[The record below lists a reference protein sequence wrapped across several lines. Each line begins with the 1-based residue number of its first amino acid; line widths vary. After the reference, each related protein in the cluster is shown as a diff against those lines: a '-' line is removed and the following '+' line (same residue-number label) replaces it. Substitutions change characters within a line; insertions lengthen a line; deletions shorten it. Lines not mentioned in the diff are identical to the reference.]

1 MRKVTLNI
9 EDLFELPTAT
19 IFNPDDLKP
28 VYKVVIDSKKVTRGS
43 LFIAIKGKRLDGHC
57 FVKEAV
63 KKGAGVVV
71 ISKRKLNEFD
81 SVNVP
86 IITVQNT
93 LKALGDIAKIWRR
106 KLSKNKITKVV
117 GLTGSSGK
125 TSVKEILATLLN
137 EKYTVQKTVSNN
149 NNNIGVPLTV
159 LSANEHHDVL
169 VAEVGTNHFGEIKYS
184 AEILQ
189 PDYSLITNIGDSHLE
204 FLRNRKGVLKEK
216 LALFD
221 VTKENGGKV
230 FINYDDPLLEES
242 SRRFK
247 SKISYGFNSDSSVK
261 GKIIKYNKEG
271 KPTLKIKFKDWE
283 YVETLPLP
291 GRLSADNYLA
301 AVSVAL
307 ELGITKQQLR
317 NGTRNL
323 FVPDKRIN
331 IIHFRGFILIDDCYN
346 ANPDSVKAVL
356 EMTGKIDPYRRK
368 IAILGDM
375 LELGKNKIKLHR
387 SLSSSVIKNGID
399 ELYTIG
405 SGMKILADSLKD
417 KKLIL
422 KHFRS
427 RKSLSGFLRNLD
439 LMNSIILV
447 KGSRGMQMEEFS
459 KIISGRMKN

>member
-1 MRKVTLNI
+1 LRKATLNI

-19 IFNPDDLKP
+19 IYSPDNFKP
-28 VYKVVIDSKKVTRGS
+28 VHHVVIDSKKTKKGS
-43 LFIAIKGKRLDGHC
+43 LFIAIKGKRFDGHN

-63 KKGAGVVV
+63 RKGAGVVV

-93 LKALGDIAKIWRR
+93 LKALGDIAKMWRR

-125 TSVKEILATLLN
+125 TSVKEILSTLLS
-137 EKYTVQKTVSNN
+137 EKYTVQKTVGNN

-159 LSANEHHDVL
+159 LSANEIHDVL

-184 AEILQ
+184 ADILQ
-189 PDYSLITNIGDSHLE
+189 PDYSLITNIDDSHLE

-221 VTKENGGKV
+221 ATIENEGKI
-230 FINYDDPLLEES
+230 FINYDDPLLRES

-247 SKISYGFNSDSSVK
+247 NKISYGFSSGSVVK
-261 GKIIKYNKEG
+261 GRIIDYNTEG
-271 KPTLKIKFKDWE
+271 KPTVEIKFKNKKYIE
-283 YVETLPLP
+283 ILPLP

-301 AVSVAL
+301 AVSIAL
-307 ELGITKQQLR
+307 ELGITKQQLM
-317 NGTRNL
+317 NGTKKL

-331 IIHFRGFILIDDCYN
+331 IKHFRDFILIDDSYN
-346 ANPDSVKAVL
+346 ANPGSVKAVL
-356 EMTGKIDPYRRK
+356 EMLEKMSPFKRK
-368 IAILGDM
+368 IVVLGDM
-375 LELGKNKIKLHR
+375 LELGKDKIKLHR
-387 SLSSSVIKNGID
+387 SLSSSVIKNRID

-405 SGMKILADSLKD
+405 SEMKTLADYLKE
-417 KKLIL
+417 KKIIS
-422 KHFRS
+422 KHFGS
-427 RKSLSGFLRNLD
+427 RKSLSDFLKNLD
-439 LMNSIILV
+439 LMDSIILV
-447 KGSRGMQMEEFS
+447 KGSRGMRMEEFS